1 MDEEGISLEDA
12 LTPLGLEKVR
22 AILFSE
28 GSGSEFGVLS
38 TDCDWDVNFFG
49 GSSVTARGVPQFIP
63 PVQPDENPTLF
74 DDREVI
80 DYSPWH
86 KRRRWQ

>member
-12 LTPLGLEKVR
+12 LTPQGKGRVR
-22 AILFSE
+22 AILFTASDQI
-28 GSGSEFGVLS
+28 EFGVLAVDS
-38 TDCDWDVNFFG
+38 DYDLCALGRQT
-49 GSSVTARGVPQFIP
+49 SGVPQFIP
-63 PVQPDENPTLF
+63 PVQPDETPALF

-80 DYSPWH
+80 EFPANH

>member
-12 LTPLGLEKVR
+12 LTPQGKGRVR
-22 AILFSE
+22 AILFTQTSH
-28 GSGSEFGVLS
+28 SFGVLA
-38 TDCDWDVNFFG
+38 TEIDWDLNIFG
-49 GSSVTARGVPQFIP
+49 IMGSSRGIPQFIP

-80 DYSPWH
+80 DYPPTH